1 MAPKIR
7 IIVVDDSAFM
17 RRAITMMLED
27 EPDFEIVATA
37 SNGEDAIK
45 SILELKPDVVTL
57 DIEMPGISGLEVLER
72 IMSEYPTPII
82 MISSLSTEGA
92 KETIK
97 ALELGAVDFIP
108 KSLSYVSLDI
118 IKIKELLVEK
128 VRSIGSRK
136 KSILKI
142 FAHRKKLLPVLDMN
156 SKSVGRKIRF
166 VTIGI
171 STGGPRTLQEVIP
184 RLPKN
189 FPRPVMIVQHMPPK
203 FTKSLADR
211 LDNMSEIKVKEA
223 EHGEVIRS
231 GCVYIAPGGLHMLLK
246 KNHANINVTLTDKP
260 SDSLHKPSVDVML
273 NSVVDIYGSQVLSV
287 IMTGMGKD
295 GLKGSQ
301 EVHRKNGKVLAENED
316 SCVVYGMPKAVV
328 DAGIADR
335 VIRADGIAEAIIDYV
350 SQ

>member
-1 MAPKIR
+1 M
-7 IIVVDDSAFM
+7 DDSAFM
-17 RRAITMMLED
+17 RRAITMMLEN
-27 EPDFEIVATA
+27 EPDFDIVATA
-37 SNGEDAIK
+37 SNGEDALK
-45 SILELKPDVVTL
+45 SIFELNPDIVTL
-57 DIEMPGISGLEVLER
+57 DIEMPGMSGLEVLEKV
-72 IMSEYPTPII
+72 MSESPTPVI

-92 KETIK
+92 EETIK

-118 IKIKELLVEK
+118 VKIKDSLIEK
-128 VRSIGSRK
+128 IRNFGSRK
-136 KSILKI
+136 KSILKN
-142 FAHRKKLLPVLDMN
+142 FTLQKKSLSVLDMD

-189 FPRPVMIVQHMPPK
+189 FPRPVMVVQHMPPK
-203 FTKSLADR
+203 FTKSLAER

-223 EHGEVIRS
+223 EHGEIVYP

-246 KNHANINVTLTDKP
+246 KNHTKIHVTLTDKP
-260 SDSLHKPSVDVML
+260 SDTPHKPSVDVML
-273 NSVVDIYGSQVLSV
+273 NSVVDIYGGQTLSV

-295 GLKGSQ
+295 GLIGSQ
-301 EVHRKNGKVLAENED
+301 AVYRKNGKVMAENED

-328 DAGIADR
+328 DAGITDK
-335 VIRADGIAEAIIDYV
+335 VIRADGIAEAIIEYV

>member
-1 MAPKIR
+1 MARKIR
-7 IIVVDDSAFM
+7 ITVVDDSAFM

-45 SILELKPDVVTL
+45 SILELKPDIVTL

-82 MISSLSTEGA
+82 MISSLTTEGA

-118 IKIKELLVEK
+118 IKIKESLVEK
-128 VRSIGSRK
+128 IRSIASRK
-136 KSILKI
+136 KSILKN
-142 FAHRKKLLPVLDMN
+142 FSLQKKSLSVLKMG

-184 RLPKN
+184 RLPKS

-203 FTKSLADR
+203 FTKSLAER

-223 EHGEVIRS
+223 EHGEVIRP

-246 KNHANINVTLTDKP
+246 KNHSNLHVLLTEKP
-260 SDSLHKPSVDVML
+260 LDTPHKPSVDVML
-273 NSVVDIYGSQVLSV
+273 NSVVNIYGSQTLSV

-295 GLKGSQ
+295 GLIGSK
-301 EVHRKNGKVLAENED
+301 EVYRKNGKVLAENED
-316 SCVVYGMPKAVV
+316 SCVVYGMPRAVV
-328 DAGIADR
+328 DAGITDR

>member
-1 MAPKIR
+1 
-7 IIVVDDSAFM
+7 M
-17 RRAITMMLED
+17 RRAITMMLEN
-27 EPDFEIVATA
+27 EPDFDIVATA
-37 SNGEDAIK
+37 SNGEDALK
-45 SILELKPDVVTL
+45 SIFELNPDIVTL
-57 DIEMPGISGLEVLER
+57 DIEMPGMSGLEVLEKV
-72 IMSEYPTPII
+72 MSESPTPVI

-92 KETIK
+92 EETIK

-118 IKIKELLVEK
+118 VKIKDSLIEK
-128 VRSIGSRK
+128 IRNIGSRK
-136 KSILKI
+136 KSILKN
-142 FAHRKKLLPVLDMN
+142 FTLQKKSPSVLDMD

-189 FPRPVMIVQHMPPK
+189 FPRPVMVVQHMPPK
-203 FTKSLADR
+203 FTKSLAER

-223 EHGEVIRS
+223 EHGEIVYP
-231 GCVYIAPGGLHMLLK
+231 GCVYIAPGGFHMLLK
-246 KNHANINVTLTDKP
+246 KNHANIHVTLTDKP
-260 SDSLHKPSVDVML
+260 LDTLHKPSVDVML
-273 NSVVDIYGSQVLSV
+273 NSVVDIYGGQTLSV

-295 GLKGSQ
+295 GLIGSQ
-301 EVHRKNGKVLAENED
+301 AVYRKNGKVMAENED

-328 DAGIADR
+328 DAGITDK
-335 VIRADGIAEAIIDYV
+335 VIRADGIEKAIIEYV